1 MKNYHNF
8 VIKYF
13 FIQKLSQ
20 MKTTQ
25 FIREQLGLSQ
35 EALAIYLSI
44 RLSQLA
50 MYETGKRDLPVGT
63 TEKLADILLF
73 LNQNQKKFKQENEL
87 LSKQQSKVQS
97 LIEKQLI
104 ELELKQIK
112 EQRKLDAIQ
121 KKHEQSLKLN
131 LFVAHLQSNKS
142 KSADFIQMQAFSGIE
157 KNSLVEQTKQTLK
170 LESINSQL
178 AYLKTL
184 KEK

>member
-1 MKNYHNF
+1 MKA
-8 VIKYF
+8 
-13 FIQKLSQ
+13 SQ
-20 MKTTQ
+20 L
-25 FIREQLGLSQ
+25 IREQLGLSQ
-35 EALAIYLSI
+35 EIMAYYLGVTKS
-44 RLSQLA
+44 LLA
-50 MYETGKRDLPVGT
+50 MYERGKREIPTSAMV
-63 TEKLADILLF
+63 KLAEMELF
-73 LNQNQKKFKQENEL
+73 LNQNQNKFKQENEL
-87 LSKQQSKVQS
+87 LNKQQSKVKS
-97 LIEKQLI
+97 LIEKQLL

-142 KSADFIQMQAFSGIE
+142 KSADFIQMHAFTGIE
-157 KNSLVEQTKQTLK
+157 KNGLVEQTKQTLK